1 MGRAHRG
8 IRRNH
13 MLLRRGAMSLGLRS
27 IARIS
32 PRIALLER
40 WRARRCRRLIACHF
54 LVVRAIARGRGL
66 T

>member
-32 PRIALLER
+32 TRIALL
-40 WRARRCRRLIACHF
+40 
-54 LVVRAIARGRGL
+54 GRGG
-66 T
+66 

>member
-1 MGRAHRG
+1 MVRAHRG

-32 PRIALLER
+32 TRIALL
-40 WRARRCRRLIACHF
+40 
-54 LVVRAIARGRGL
+54 GRGG
-66 T
+66 